1 MHIFVSIRYRCNSST
16 RFKFE
21 FRRNLYLKSSHNE
34 QLKKN
39 VRKEKI
45 NEIKSTRIMQE
56 VSTKQNAHNSLV
68 YVRSF
73 MLRYQTFLIHL
84 VARRYDTGLPQ

>member
-34 QLKKN
+34 QLIKKKSSTKKLN
-39 VRKEKI
+39 K
-45 NEIKSTRIMQE
+45 IKSTRIMQE
-56 VSTKQNAHNSLV
+56 VSTKQNAHNSGL
-68 YVRSF
+68 YV
-73 MLRYQTFLIHL
+73 
-84 VARRYDTGLPQ
+84 